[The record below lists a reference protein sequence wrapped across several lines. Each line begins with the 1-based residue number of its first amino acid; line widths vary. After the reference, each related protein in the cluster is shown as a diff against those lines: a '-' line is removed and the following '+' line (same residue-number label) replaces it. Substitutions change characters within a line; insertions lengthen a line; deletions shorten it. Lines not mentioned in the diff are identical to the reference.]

1 MKLLKHSLKARVFW
15 LLASVMALLVSSPL
29 PSLQAQKSRDET
41 RSVTRWEYS
50 DTDVGLKR
58 RLETRGTVEFNDDYT
73 DVKSISEDGW
83 VIFEE
88 HRDRQSF
95 RYEVRHDPS
104 GQLTRLFYVNGA
116 ARPIDDAGR
125 TWLAKFVLDA
135 VRQGGFDAE
144 RRVKKILSQRGVAG
158 VLAEIDQIT
167 GDYAKRIYFEQLIK
181 QGNLDATAL
190 RDVLRQ
196 MARDISSDYEQAQ
209 LLTAVAPMLTG
220 KEAAVQPFFDA
231 VATIKSDYERS
242 QVLKKILKQGTPSRA
257 LLVLV
262 ASSTKDISSDYEKA
276 GVLKGVAAVYLDDPT
291 LRELFFQTIASI
303 GSDYER
309 RGVLTALVKTKSQSE
324 EVLRLLLDSAAGIGS
339 DYEKATFLVEVS
351 NVYTG
356 DTRLKSAFLKA
367 VETIKSDYE
376 RGRVLSVLLKNKQI
390 G

>member
-15 LLASVMALLVSSPL
+15 LLASCLALLMSSPV
-29 PSLQAQKSRDET
+29 PSLYAQKT
-41 RSVTRWEYS
+41 REENKSVTRWEYS
-50 DTDVGLKR
+50 DTDIGLR
-58 RLETRGTVEFNDDYT
+58 RRFEVQGKVEFTDDYT
-73 DVKSISEDGW
+73 DIRNVSEGGW
-83 VIFEE
+83 AVIEE
-88 HRDRQSF
+88 NRDRQSF
-95 RYEVRHDPS
+95 RYEVRHDAT
-104 GQLTRLFYVNGA
+104 GQLTRTFYVNGA
-116 ARPIDDAGR
+116 ARPIDAAGK

-135 VRQGGFDAE
+135 VRQGGIDAE
-144 RRVKKILSQRGVAG
+144 KRVKTILTQRGVAG
-158 VLAEIDQIT
+158 VLTEIDQIT
-167 GDYAKRIYFEQLIK
+167 GDYAKRIYFEQLFK
-181 QGNLDATAL
+181 QGNLDTAAL

-220 KEAAVQPFFDA
+220 KDAAVQPFFDA

-257 LLVLV
+257 LLVLI
-262 ASSTKDISSDYEKA
+262 ATSTKGIGSDYEKA

-291 LRELFFQTIASI
+291 LRDLFFQTVASI

-309 RGVLTALVKTKSQSE
+309 RGVLTALVKTKNQSE
-324 EVLRLLLDSAAGIGS
+324 EVLRLLLDSAAGLGS